1 MLARLKAYL
10 RLLLRRLASGFI
22 KPFENNWAETLQYIA
37 IVCSIVATGL
47 WTYSTF
53 GVLQQREKAEVDLK
67 KTIEEKNKVE
77 VELQELRER
86 IEGTDSSN
94 IVISEKQVMLSN
106 GHVGLFITVSVKN
119 TGTNDIHM
127 SWGETPLTI
136 YNTYYDG
143 DKVKGVGVL
152 RPKLYKSIMGE
163 KGENEQRI
171 FDDLYLFVGSQK
183 DLSFFVE
190 IKTPGVYLITF
201 KAKVSKKTRVKLEH
215 EDING
220 VWFSSQF
227 INVENKA
234 MSSVKIKK

>member
-10 RLLLRRLASGFI
+10 RLLLRRLTSGFI

-67 KTIEEKNKVE
+67 KTIEEKKKVE

-94 IVISEKQVMLSN
+94 IVISERQVTLSN
-106 GHVGLFITVSVKN
+106 GNVGLFITVSVKN

-127 SWGETPLTI
+127 SWGDTPLTI
-136 YNTYYDG
+136 YKTYYNG
-143 DKVKGVGVL
+143 DKVKGLFAL
-152 RPKLYKSIMGE
+152 RPQLYKSILGDQ
-163 KGENEQRI
+163 GENEQRI

-190 IKTPGVYLITF
+190 IKVPGVYLITF
-201 KAKVSKKTRVKLEH
+201 KAKVSKKTRVRLEQD
-215 EDING
+215 DING

-227 INVENKA
+227 INVENKS

>member
-1 MLARLKAYL
+1 
-10 RLLLRRLASGFI
+10 
-22 KPFENNWAETLQYIA
+22 
-37 IVCSIVATGL
+37 
-47 WTYSTF
+47 
-53 GVLQQREKAEVDLK
+53 
-67 KTIEEKNKVE
+67 
-77 VELQELRER
+77 
-86 IEGTDSSN
+86 
-94 IVISEKQVMLSN
+94 
-106 GHVGLFITVSVKN
+106 
-119 TGTNDIHM
+119 
-127 SWGETPLTI
+127 
-136 YNTYYDG
+136 
-143 DKVKGVGVL
+143 
-152 RPKLYKSIMGE
+152 MGE

-201 KAKVSKKTRVKLEH
+201 KAKVSKKTRVKLER